1 MNNFTTTDLEKTVF
15 GYMINQRDFSIKP
28 EMFESKQIQLYIKML
43 NQNNIN
49 EEDKE
54 KIKEFGNAA
63 QTIYLGFLSLNKDKS
78 PDELNQ
84 EIKDELKESY
94 YQRIGLYDSVYNDF
108 FDIRVQQ
115 KIVDEYLD
123 TGFEKF
129 NFYLNGG
136 LKKKTFTGI
145 QCTTGGGKSTM
156 LFSIGTNMLKKGYNV
171 AFVNLEMNIQEF
183 NNNILSGIMYGNDSS
198 NEFTHTR
205 ISNFY
210 NVENPDFVD
219 SIKERFSDLN
229 VGKHCII
236 INDDYQK
243 INCDKIEQL
252 LLIEQERQG
261 IKFDAVL
268 IDYLFLLTSFTKGLK
283 NEQSYDFLQRIA
295 QEAHKMAQRNNWAIL
310 SVFQTN
316 RNGFGNENSNA
327 VDIAGSFNAMHD
339 MDNYFTFSRET
350 GTNNIIIKA
359 EKTRQ
364 YNDPEEKK
372 PFKLKYSH
380 DYKIYIES
388 DECQVSHLG
397 YNWQEI
403 YKCNDIHENLNVN
416 DFSDLMESLG
426 KNKVSKQMV
435 YKFEKKTGLSHPTI
449 SKVNWRD
456 LNVDAILKKNYLINT
471 QEGQKLVIGTSIDEM
486 SDLFNI

>member
-1 MNNFTTTDLEKTVF
+1 MSTQDLEKTVF
-15 GYMINQRDFSIKP
+15 GYMISKRDFSIKP

-78 PDELNQ
+78 EDEINQ
-84 EIKDELKESY
+84 ELKDEIKESY
-94 YQRIGLYDSVYNDF
+94 YQRIGLYTSVYNDF

-156 LFSIGTNMLKKGYNV
+156 LFSIGTNMLKNGYNV

-183 NNNILSGIMYGNDSS
+183 NNNILSGIMYGNDAG
-198 NEFTHTR
+198 NEFTHMR

-219 SIKERFSDLN
+219 GIKEKVSSLDI
-229 VGKHCII
+229 GKHCII

-243 INCDKIEQL
+243 INCEKIEQL
-252 LLIEQERQG
+252 LLIEEERQG

-364 YNDPEEKK
+364 YNEPDEKR

-388 DECQVSHLG
+388 DENQVSHFG
-397 YNWQEI
+397 YTWQEI
-403 YKCNDIHENLNVN
+403 YKCKDIHENLNVT
-416 DFSDLMESLG
+416 DFSALMESLG
-426 KNKVSKQMV
+426 KKPVPKQNI
-435 YKFEKKTGLSHPTI
+435 YRLEKHAGISHPKI
-449 SKVNWRD
+449 SRVDWRN

-471 QEGQKLVIGTSIDEM
+471 QEGQKLVIGTSIDDM
-486 SDLFNI
+486 RDLFNI

>member
-1 MNNFTTTDLEKTVF
+1 MTTKDLEKTVF
-15 GYMINQRDFSIKP
+15 GYMINKRDFSIKP

-43 NQNNIN
+43 NQNNIS
-49 EEDKE
+49 EEYKD
-54 KIKEFGNAA
+54 KIKEFGSAA
-63 QTIYLGFLSLNKDKS
+63 QTIYLGFLSLNKEK
-78 PDELNQ
+78 PEDELNQ
-84 EIKDELKESY
+84 ELKDELKESY
-94 YQRIGLYDSVYNDF
+94 YQRIGLYTSVYNDF
-108 FDIRVQQ
+108 FDVRCQK
-115 KIVDEYLD
+115 KIVDEYVD

-156 LFSIGTNMLKKGYNV
+156 LFSIGTNMLKNGYNV

-183 NNNILSGIMYGNDSS
+183 NNNILSGIMYGNDSV
-198 NEFTHTR
+198 NEYTHLR
-205 ISNFY
+205 ISNYY
-210 NVENPDFVD
+210 NTDNPDFIEG
-219 SIKERFSDLN
+219 IKDKFSNLN
-229 VGKHCII
+229 IGKHCII

-243 INCDKIEQL
+243 INCEKIEQL

-316 RNGFGNENSNA
+316 RNGFDNKNSNA
-327 VDIAGSFNAMHD
+327 VDIAGSFNALHD
-339 MDNYFTFSRET
+339 MDNYFTFTRET
-350 GTNNIIIKA
+350 GTNNIIINA
-359 EKTRQ
+359 VKTRQ
-364 YNDPEEKK
+364 YNDPQEKK

-388 DECQVSHLG
+388 DENQVSHLG
-397 YNWQEI
+397 YTWQEI
-403 YKCNDIHENLNVN
+403 YKCKDIHENLNVN

-426 KNKVSKQMV
+426 KKKVTRQMICD
-435 YKFEKKTGLSHPTI
+435 FEKKSGFTHPRN
-449 SKVNWRD
+449 SRVDWRE
-456 LNVDAILKKNYLINT
+456 LNVDAILKKNYLINKP
-471 QEGQKLVIGTSIDEM
+471 EGQKLVIGTSIDEM